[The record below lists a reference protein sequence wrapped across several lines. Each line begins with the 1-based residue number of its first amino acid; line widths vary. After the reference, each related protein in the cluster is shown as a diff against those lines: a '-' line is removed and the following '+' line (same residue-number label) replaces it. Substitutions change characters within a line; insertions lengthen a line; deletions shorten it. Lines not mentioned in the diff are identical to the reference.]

1 MSFFN
6 RLSKGWELAKS
17 SLIVLKEN
25 KQLLIFPILSS
36 VSLLLI
42 LASFGATAVF
52 GLKIFDDNNGVELSR
67 GIIYL
72 GVFVYYLINYFAVVF
87 FNVALMHCAKMYFNG
102 QKPTINDGIQFSLTK
117 VGAIFSWAVFAATVG
132 TILKAIQEESGTIGK
147 IVTGIIGIFCS
158 ANYCL

>member
-87 FNVALMHCAKMYFNG
+87 FNVALMHCAKTDKNL
-102 QKPTINDGIQFSLTK
+102 P
-117 VGAIFSWAVFAATVG
+117 
-132 TILKAIQEESGTIGK
+132 
-147 IVTGIIGIFCS
+147 
-158 ANYCL
+158 